1 MQPDSGRGTR
11 RVLRQPGIAT
21 DHAEIKAVREALRTA
36 VNASDVH
43 GILACWAPD
52 GVLMPPH
59 HPRVQGHAAM
69 ADYFQS
75 VFASRRLSFTFTESS
90 VTLVGDVALE
100 RLTYTVVATPVT
112 NGPATDDVGKGLH
125 VYARQ
130 PDGRWRI
137 TQDIWN
143 SDRL

>member
-1 MQPDSGRGTR
+1 MQPDIT
-11 RVLRQPGIAT
+11 T
-21 DHAEIKAVREALRTA
+21 DHAEIRAVRDALRTS
-36 VNASDVH
+36 VSASDIH

-59 HPRVQGHAAM
+59 HPRVQGPAAI
-69 ADYFQS
+69 AEYFRG

-90 VTLVGDVALE
+90 VTLAGDVALE
-100 RLTYTVVATPVT
+100 RLSYTVVATPLA
-112 NGPATDDVGKGLH
+112 GGRPTDDAGKGLH

-130 PDGRWRI
+130 PDRGWRMV
-137 TQDIWN
+137 QDIWN